1 MRPEDARLVMAVT
14 RVDTRPAAP
23 MSSAC
28 ATRQP
33 CHEVIAPLVSSEKPI
48 KAYEECMRCS
58 GSTAKL
64 TAGAEARTQYRRPAC
79 ALGSRHLARRAS
91 GEASG
96 QKQRTNK
103 RRDPQAHTSAFAS
116 RRGTHDEC
124 IVPTH
129 SRPCRSHLPSLKRMP
144 GPPGARGVEQDS
156 LSDGASGLAL
166 HGWALK
172 ARIRAREGARGASR
186 RARTVLLW
194 HGSDGQAHDARV
206 CVHRHNVLLQ
216 ACQQVASGAR
226 HDGTHQRRQ
235 HHRQARHLLHRGL
248 KG

>member
-1 MRPEDARLVMAVT
+1 MP
-14 RVDTRPAAP
+14 
-23 MSSAC
+23 
-28 ATRQP
+28 
-33 CHEVIAPLVSSEKPI
+33 APLVSSEKPI

-103 RRDPQAHTSAFAS
+103 RCNPQAHTSAFAS

-144 GPPGARGVEQDS
+144 GPPGSRRRGARQPQRRRVW
-156 LSDGASGLAL
+156 LGA
-166 HGWALK
+166 
-172 ARIRAREGARGASR
+172 ARLGAQSAHPGARGRARRFAQGAHGAPAARKR
-186 RARTVLLW
+186 RAGPRRACLRSPAQCPPPGMPAGCLQRAARWCPPAPAAPPAGKASAAPRARRLTV
-194 HGSDGQAHDARV
+194 SAR
-206 CVHRHNVLLQ
+206 
-216 ACQQVASGAR
+216 
-226 HDGTHQRRQ
+226 
-235 HHRQARHLLHRGL
+235 
-248 KG
+248 